1 MNNKINTVDL
11 VANVRAAVYATAAP
25 GRYLIAVEECHG
37 GIWEHAGDAGTT
49 YVDPFDD
56 VAIYSICFFMFS
68 DYWEDQND

>member
-1 MNNKINTVDL
+1 MSLVHTVPL
-11 VANVRAAVYATAAP
+11 VANVRAAVYTTAAP

-37 GIWEHAGDAGTT
+37 GIWEPAGDAGTT
-49 YVDPFDD
+49 SVDPFDD

>member
-1 MNNKINTVDL
+1 MSLIHTVEL
-11 VANVRAAVYATAAP
+11 VANVRAAVYTTAAP

-37 GIWEHAGDAGTT
+37 GNWKPAGDAGTT
-49 YVDPFDD
+49 PVDPFDD